1 MGLFKKIIKLIF
13 NSDYRFDILSSY
25 HFYDNMSDEKY
36 LKKKYKIKMGKDLD
50 LSNPQTYNE
59 KLQWL
64 KLYDHNHQ
72 YTVLVD
78 KYKVREYISQKMG
91 EQYLIPM
98 VGAWDSV
105 DEIDFNKLPN
115 QFVIKCNHNSGLG
128 MYICKDKSKLD
139 EKKVKRELKKGLEQ
153 NYYLTGREW
162 PYKNVPRK
170 IVCEQYMIDKTHNS
184 LPDYKFYCFDGI
196 VKMVGI
202 YQDRNSATS
211 TTADYFDSEFKWLDF
226 VWGYP
231 HAKKKP
237 EKPNKFEEMI
247 RFAEKLSSGFK
258 EIRVDLYLCN
268 DKIYFGELTFF
279 DGSGFEKIIPE
290 SFDVMFGKWINLD
303 MDNNGNNLK
312 NINKGEC

>member
-25 HFYDNMSDEKY
+25 HFYDNMPDEKY
-36 LKKKYKIKMGKDLD
+36 LKRKYKITMGKDLD

-64 KLYDHNHQ
+64 KLYDHNPQ

-91 EQYLIPM
+91 EQYLIPI

-139 EKKVKRELKKGLEQ
+139 EKKVKRELKKVLEQ
-153 NYYLTGREW
+153 NY
-162 PYKNVPRK
+162 
-170 IVCEQYMIDKTHNS
+170 
-184 LPDYKFYCFDGI
+184 
-196 VKMVGI
+196 
-202 YQDRNSATS
+202 
-211 TTADYFDSEFKWLDF
+211 
-226 VWGYP
+226 
-231 HAKKKP
+231 
-237 EKPNKFEEMI
+237 
-247 RFAEKLSSGFK
+247 
-258 EIRVDLYLCN
+258 
-268 DKIYFGELTFF
+268 
-279 DGSGFEKIIPE
+279 
-290 SFDVMFGKWINLD
+290 
-303 MDNNGNNLK
+303 
-312 NINKGEC
+312 